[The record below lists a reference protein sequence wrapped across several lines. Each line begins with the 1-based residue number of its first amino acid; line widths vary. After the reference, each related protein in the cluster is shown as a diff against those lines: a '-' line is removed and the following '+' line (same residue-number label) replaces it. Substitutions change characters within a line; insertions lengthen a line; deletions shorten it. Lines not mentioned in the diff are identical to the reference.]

1 MQLNVEIT
9 QETFEKLESQARKAG
24 VAVETVAGNKLAESV
39 VDDTTSG
46 GMPHKILLLERN

>member
-1 MQLNVEIT
+1 MQLNVENS

-46 GMPHKILLLERN
+46 GKEWD